1 MDINE
6 LVDTVVRN
14 DVRDIVRKKVGIDVG
29 KFVCTLVRLEVG
41 DVVGKNV
48 GIDVRKL
55 VGTCEN
61 VKDIVRK
68 DV

>member
-29 KFVCTLVRLEVG
+29 KFVGTLVRLEVG
-41 DVVGKNV
+41 DIVGKNV
-48 GIDVRKL
+48 WINFGKL
-55 VGTCEN
+55 GLE
-61 VKDIVRK
+61 RMFG
-68 DV
+68 